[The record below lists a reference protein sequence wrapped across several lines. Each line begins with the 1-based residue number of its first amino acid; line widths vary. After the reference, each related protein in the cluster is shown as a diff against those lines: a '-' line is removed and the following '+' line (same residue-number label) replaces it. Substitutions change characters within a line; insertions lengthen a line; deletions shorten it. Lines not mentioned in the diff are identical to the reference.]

1 MVQPTP
7 MTGTASAVQRI
18 LTPGPEHAAGLTA
31 LIRRSPPLDAN
42 SEYCYLL
49 LCSHFRDTCAIAV
62 DAEGTLV
69 GGITAY
75 LPPDRT
81 ETLFVWQLVV
91 AESARGCGLAGRLV
105 DAVLTR
111 PQTRTVRWLETTVN
125 PSNRASARVFERLA
139 SQWGVPVER
148 STLFAA
154 AAFSGDHEEEVQL
167 RLGPFSH
174 SSLSSSFS
182 PSAPTTEE

>member
-1 MVQPTP
+1 MTPSSPT
-7 MTGTASAVQRI
+7 MGTAPAVLRL
-18 LTPGPEHAAGLTA
+18 LTPGPEHAAGLAA
-31 LIRRSPPLDAN
+31 LIRRSPPLDGN
-42 SEYCYLL
+42 SDYCYLL

-62 DAEGTLV
+62 DRDGVVV
-69 GGITAY
+69 GGLTAY
-75 LPPDRT
+75 LPPDRAN
-81 ETLFVWQLVV
+81 TLFVWQLVV

-105 DAVLTR
+105 DAVLMR

-139 SQWGVPVER
+139 SQRGVPVER
-148 STLFAA
+148 STLFSA

-167 RLGPFSH
+167 RLGPF
-174 SSLSSSFS
+174 LSSSFA